1 MELMGASVVTEVDG
15 NGSHALLDATTA
27 RRVTSAGRRSK
38 FASRFEGLG
47 PPGDR
52 QGPR

>member
-38 FASRFEGLG
+38 FASRNW
-47 PPGDR
+47 PPR
-52 QGPR
+52 RTPPVLAP